1 MMNHVGYTK
10 VAGFLPLKVGGKMT
24 RIEAYRVALKMP
36 FPAATGTL
44 TLYVAFSHFSRSY
57 LEKLWSQQVNT
68 HRISWT
74 MPAEQGQ
81 GHGFTDRVPHS
92 NDDVYILPNVTL
104 EVTDRALEELET
116 KRAATERKGTK
127 SHRQRGRL
135 ATDDLSAIS
144 IVPCSTI

>member
-1 MMNHVGYTK
+1 
-10 VAGFLPLKVGGKMT
+10 MT

-74 MPAEQGQ
+74 MPAEQGR

-104 EVTDRALEELET
+104 EVTDRVLEELET
-116 KRAATERKGTK
+116 KRAATKRKGTK
-127 SHRQRGRL
+127 AHRRRGRHSL
-135 ATDDLSAIS
+135 LSH
-144 IVPCSTI
+144 CSCSGSGHEPIRDEPASSQPVIIASRTQR